1 MNHHESLITRPRTDG
16 DGVADIGRVGARCDF
31 IHSRL
36 RADELLMSRFVC
48 RVSNQHITVAN
59 FQRRAI
65 LDFIQIIKGEH
76 ARISDILDKLGE
88 TSDGAMKTR
97 ERLVEQLAAAIDTHT
112 RKEEAYL
119 YPALLRHRDAH
130 KEAGEFLSVARR
142 EHEEIA
148 RGIAELSAM

>member
-1 MNHHESLITRPRTDG
+1 
-16 DGVADIGRVGARCDF
+16 
-31 IHSRL
+31 
-36 RADELLMSRFVC
+36 MSRFVC

-130 KEAGEFLSVARR
+130 KETGEFLTVARR
-142 EHEEIA
+142 EHDEIT
-148 RGIAELSAM
+148 RGIAELSALPKDDEGFLRRVSEVKKQTQHHMREEERIL